1 MKNFK
6 EYLAESA
13 KSWDFRIK
21 IVGSVDAERTKML
34 ETLLSKYM
42 VSNFKKVGTT
52 PIQDLPLDFPHIKN
66 MEVTIFDITVD
77 YPVTQEE
84 LRDYLANG
92 LGATKDT
99 MVVRRPGEP
108 YERYQETKKTR
119 DGVLLDDPNYTEA
132 EKHNFDDYY
141 GDKYNSGFV
150 KELNDILKQQ
160 RKARGEVI
168 PSEGKVH
175 YNSEDKTNTRSPIQQ
190 APKVRK

>member
-21 IVGSVDAERTKML
+21 IAGSVDATRTKMV

-42 VSNFKKVGTT
+42 VSKFKKVGTT

-66 MEVTIFDITVD
+66 MEVTIFETTVT

-92 LGATKDT
+92 LGVTKDA

-108 YERYQETKKTR
+108 YERYQETKEIR
-119 DGVLLDDPNYTEA
+119 DGALLDDPNYKEA

-150 KELNDILKQQ
+150 KELNEILKKQK
-160 RKARGEVI
+160 KARGEKI
-168 PSEGKVH
+168 PSEGTVH
-175 YNSEDKTNTRSPIQQ
+175 YNTQDTTNTKSPIQQ